1 MYQQQNK
8 QEIKLW
14 KSAPKNKNKGKT
26 EIMMADKNQL
36 HNYRWEDTLPFYF
49 LAPQII
55 SVKIP
60 IKTTLVKRWNQAR
73 NICICGAAGYMVIE
87 YTKKCRIGISDN
99 RNIRWIIR
107 LKIDIRH
114 TQHQGIKS
122 IHIRIPKHTHQMAI
136 ILKVEIIKKKGRY
149 STFHKI
155 SIK

>member
-60 IKTTLVKRWNQAR
+60 IKKSWSND
-73 NICICGAAGYMVIE
+73 G
-87 YTKKCRIGISDN
+87 TK
-99 RNIRWIIR
+99 
-107 LKIDIRH
+107 H
-114 TQHQGIKS
+114 
-122 IHIRIPKHTHQMAI
+122 AI
-136 ILKVEIIKKKGRY
+136 YVYVEQQD
-149 STFHKI
+149 TW
-155 SIK
+155 